1 MPTWDE
7 EAPRLAEIGR
17 MVTTLSTTLTDFR
30 AEMRGTFER
39 YVTKERYETEIA
51 AMKEKLEGQASRI
64 KVLEDHSRNMR
75 QIVYSGIATVV
86 VSLVATLVL
95 KGI

>member
-1 MPTWDE
+1 MPSWDE

-17 MVTTLSTTLTDFR
+17 MVTTLSTSLADFR
-30 AEMRGTFER
+30 SEMRGNFER
-39 YVTKERYETEIA
+39 YVTKERYDVEA
-51 AMKEKLEGQASRI
+51 AAFREKLESQDRRI
-64 KVLEDHSRNMR
+64 KALEDHSRTMK

-95 KGI
+95 KGM